1 MSPTGTEVLTAAT
14 RALAAAGVPEPAG
27 DARRLF
33 SHALGLASGRL
44 TLVLPEPVDST
55 GLQIFDG
62 LITRR
67 CAREPVSQLIGYRA
81 FYGRDFIVTSD
92 VLDPRPETET
102 LIEAALALP
111 FKHVLDLG
119 TGSGCILLTL
129 LAENPSAQGVGA
141 DLSSAAVRVAA
152 RNARAL
158 DLSARAAFVV
168 SDWTRAVT
176 GVFDL
181 IVANPPYIAANE
193 LDGLAP
199 EVRDWEPRIALTDN
213 ADGLEA
219 YRNILRSAPAFL
231 MGHGRLIVEI
241 GPTQA
246 TAVIEMAL
254 EAGFDRASV
263 ICDLDGRDRVIVMTS
278 AEIPF

>member
-14 RALAAAGVPEPAG
+14 RALAAAGVPDPAR

-33 SHALGLASGRL
+33 SHALGVESGRL
-44 TLVLPEPVDST
+44 TLVLPETVDAS
-55 GLQIFDG
+55 GLQAFDR

-67 CAREPVSQLIGYRA
+67 CAREPVSQLIGRRA
-81 FYGRDFIVTSD
+81 FYGRDFIVTAD

-111 FKHVLDLG
+111 FEQVLDLG

-129 LAENPSAQGVGA
+129 LAENPGARGLGV
-141 DLSSAAVRVAA
+141 DLSVAAVRVAL

-158 DLSARAAFVV
+158 RLDQRARFVV
-168 SDWTRAVT
+168 SDWTREVEGT
-176 GVFDL
+176 FDL

-193 LDGLAP
+193 FGGLAP

-213 ADGLEA
+213 ADGLAA
-219 YRNILRSAPAFL
+219 YREILVCAPAFL
-231 MGHGRLIVEI
+231 MPQGRLVVEI

-246 TAVIEMAL
+246 RAVTDMAIA
-254 EAGFDRASV
+254 AGFDRATV
-263 ICDLDGRDRVIVMTS
+263 IRDLDGRDRVIVMGWD
-278 AEIPF
+278 EMPF

>member
-14 RALAAAGVPEPAG
+14 RALAAAGVPDPAR

-33 SHALGLASGRL
+33 SHALGVESGRL
-44 TLVLPEPVDST
+44 TLVLPEPVDGP
-55 GLQIFDG
+55 GLQIFDK

-67 CAREPVSQLIGYRA
+67 CAREPVSQLIGRRA
-81 FYGRDFIVTSD
+81 FYGRDFIVTAD

-111 FKHVLDLG
+111 FEHVLDLG

-129 LAENPSAQGVGA
+129 LAECPAARGIAV
-141 DLSSAAVRVAA
+141 DLSPAAVRVAVS
-152 RNARAL
+152 NARAL
-158 DLSARAAFVV
+158 DLAGRADFVV
-168 SDWTRAVT
+168 SDWTREVT

-181 IVANPPYIAANE
+181 IVANPPYIAASE
-193 LDGLAP
+193 LETLDP

-213 ADGLEA
+213 ADGLAA
-219 YRNILRSAPAFL
+219 YRDIFACAPAFL
-231 MGHGRLIVEI
+231 VPEGRLIVEI

-246 TAVIEMAL
+246 TAVSKMAIR
-254 EAGFDRASV
+254 AGFDRATV
-263 ICDLDGRDRVIVMTS
+263 ICDLDGRDRVLVL
-278 AEIPF
+278 AWEEAPF